1 MKGNVLAEEGH
12 IVNILPPVD
21 ITGGAAGDRFKMSK
35 FGHATIIVQVGVSA
49 AAFTK
54 ILLNSCSAATSGTVT
69 AIPFRLAKEETAN
82 GDTLS
87 AFEDV
92 TAAGYTPHA
101 NNGIFYVIEVDA
113 SELIDGQP
121 WVELSLT
128 NGTNSVIASA
138 VAVLTGARY
147 QGSANATAIA

>member
-1 MKGNVLAEEGH
+1 MKGIVLAEQAH
-12 IVNILPPVD
+12 IVNILPAVD
-21 ITGGAAGDRFKMSK
+21 ITGGAAGDRFHMGK
-35 FGHATIIVQVGVSA
+35 FGHATIIISVGVSA
-49 AAFTK
+49 AAWTK
-54 ILLNSCSAATSGTVT
+54 IIVNSCSAATSGTVT

-87 AFEDV
+87 AFEEV
-92 TAAGYTPHA
+92 AAAGYTPSA
-101 NNGIFYVIEVDA
+101 NNGILYVIELDA

-128 NGTNSVIASA
+128 NGSNSVIASA

-147 QGSANATAIA
+147 QGSQNATAIA